1 MENNGETPRLNG
13 TQCQNVVPSTSA
25 NQVPMSN
32 NNPPGSARLEF
43 GQVGNIPQNSRI
55 AYFLPAS
62 DLPNLIANNSSSP
75 GEQCRYFIIPGS
87 SHGEN
92 GTQNSRSNDLFSH
105 AGTDPLSA
113 AVSHTPTLISCPSET
128 RYVGVKIAAEMVPIF
143 NGNTPPV
150 TTFIRDC
157 KFAEQSVH
165 PGDRPFLTKL
175 IRTRVKGDANAYL
188 QNTNEPEN
196 LGELL
201 DILRLAFSPQGDL
214 SQLQADMSSV
224 IQRNSESVLQYG
236 IRVSEILRK
245 TIETIDQSFPV
256 EAAAGMRL
264 GANRNGTS
272 CFIRGLNPEIESRV
286 SPRNP
291 ISLQHAISIATLVE
305 SEVSHLKQLHRVH
318 SPNSSI
324 NAPTVGRF
332 YTDVKQVAHIQGQ
345 EAGPSKQND
354 ARCYNCGKKGHYKRQ
369 CRSKPSHFSDSK
381 NEKNVQ
387 RNQNV
392 KICGFCDMKGHLAE
406 KCILR
411 AKFEHLKEQ
420 FFRNRNQGSHW
431 KEKRGHESSNE
442 KNSRKLQNRPSDES
456 SAP

>member
-1 MENNGETPRLNG
+1 MENSKEIPSSNVARD
-13 TQCQNVVPSTSA
+13 QNAVPSTSV
-25 NQVPMSN
+25 NQASTSSN
-32 NNPPGSARLEF
+32 ASQAARLEF
-43 GQVGNIPQNSRI
+43 SQMTTIPQNSRI
-55 AYFLPAS
+55 AYLVPAP
-62 DLPNLIANNSSSP
+62 DFPNLVTNDSSAP
-75 GEQCRYFIIPGS
+75 GEQFRYFFFPGNS
-87 SHGEN
+87 QGEN
-92 GTQNSRSNDLFSH
+92 ITSNLRPVDPVSH
-105 AGTDPLSA
+105 VPTDPLST
-113 AVSHTPTLISCPSET
+113 VSSQSPGVMYSPLNM
-128 RYVGVKIAAEMVPIF
+128 RYVSIKIAAEMVPIF
-143 NGNTPPV
+143 DGNTPPV
-150 TTFIRDC
+150 ATFIRDC